1 MLKLSNK
8 TKIYLLLLE
17 TGFVIFTL
25 ILGVFLVDTGDTK
38 ILAKNLL
45 YQFASLFLNSFIYI
59 NIYTINKNFKISS
72 ILKFVIITLTFFSN
86 LVLYHIPLKLF
97 LNPEIFK
104 IIDSVIDV
112 LTVPFIYFY
121 YKGFCVLSKDVINNI
136 TLFKKWNF
144 LLIIK
149 VILTVFS
156 YIFTA
161 IFNTNFIKDAIIQNG
176 VIAIMALLLSFG
188 SMIFVLV
195 IGILEIIYIIKTA
208 KAL

>member
-1 MLKLSNK
+1 VLKLSNK